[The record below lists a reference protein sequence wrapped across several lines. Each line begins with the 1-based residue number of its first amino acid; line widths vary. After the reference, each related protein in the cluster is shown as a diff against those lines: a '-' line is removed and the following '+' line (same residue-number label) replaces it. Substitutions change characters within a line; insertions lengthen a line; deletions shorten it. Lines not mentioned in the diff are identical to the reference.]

1 MIEMVK
7 LDNGDC
13 VPRECC
19 TFTNPLTSGG
29 KIEVDD
35 VELPCG
41 ADCENVCSKCV
52 IQKLMNEYAALENKL
67 LAAEVLIANMAEV
80 IREARQDI
88 YNQDFAEFLMK
99 ETGIT
104 AEELAECGIMGEEAN
119 SDD

>member
-1 MIEMVK
+1 MIEMIK

-29 KIEVDD
+29 KSEVDD

-67 LAAEVLIANMAEV
+67 LAAEVLIANMAEL
-80 IREARQDI
+80 IRKNKQDI
-88 YNQDFAEFLMK
+88 YNQEFAEFLMK

-104 AEELAECGIMGEEAN
+104 PEELAEYGIMEQEAIA
-119 SDD
+119 DD